1 MEENVI
7 AVVAGH
13 KITEEEVT
21 HYIQTLPREQQVYAT
36 QPQFRDYCKEQIIAL
51 YVLAE
56 EGKEEKLDES
66 EEFLTQI
73 EKAKQD
79 ILAQMVLRN
88 IMKEV
93 NVTEEEAKAYYEA
106 NKHNYQKGATVSAKH
121 ILTDSE
127 EKCKEILA
135 FKDAAK
141 EFSSCP
147 SSQRGGDLG
156 QFGKGQMV
164 KEFED
169 AAFAANIG
177 EVVGPVKTQFG
188 YHLIKVEKKN
198 EACEV
203 PFEEVKVKVMN
214 EVAQKKREQVYSE
227 KMTKLKEKFVE
238 K

>member
-66 EEFLTQI
+66 
-73 EKAKQD
+73 
-79 ILAQMVLRN
+79 
-88 IMKEV
+88 V

-127 EKCKEILA
+127 EKCKEILT
-135 FKDAAK
+135 FIQNGEKTFEDAAK

-198 EACEV
+198 EACEA

>member
-51 YVLAE
+51 YVLA
-56 EGKEEKLDES
+56 
-66 EEFLTQI
+66 EFLTQI

-135 FKDAAK
+135 FIQNGEKTFEDAAK